1 MIDRDDC
8 PPSPSGSRELEA
20 LYPAAGKSGLKGL
33 YLCEDLRSLVPVDG
47 SYVYTNFVASLDG
60 RIAVERPDSG
70 RLAVPGSTANAR
82 DWRLLLELA
91 APADA
96 LIVSGRYLR
105 QLAAGEAQA
114 WPPFS
119 GEAPSDLVVFRERQ
133 GLVRQ
138 PALVVVTRTLDLPV
152 AALERL
158 SDRRLILATG
168 HQADGKTAAIL
179 EGVGAEV
186 LRLGD
191 GDVDGA
197 RLVEA
202 LGKRGLR
209 LVYSIAGPAVLY
221 MLASRRVLRR
231 IYLTTVMRVLA
242 GDSFATLARGALLEP
257 PYDFRLAALYL
268 DRHGP
273 DGVEQLF
280 QVYDRR
286 EDPQGSPTDST

>member
-8 PPSPSGSRELEA
+8 PPSPSDSPELEV
-20 LYPAAGKSGLKGL
+20 LYPAAGETGLEGL
-33 YLCEDLRSLVPVDG
+33 YLCEGLRSLVPVDG
-47 SYVYTNFVASLDG
+47 SYLYTNFVTSLDG
-60 RIAVERPDSG
+60 RIAIEQSDTGKLS
-70 RLAVPGSTANAR
+70 VPGSTANAR

-119 GEAPSDLVVFRERQ
+119 GEAPADLVAFRERQ

-138 PALVVVTRTLDLPV
+138 PALVVVTRSLDVPV

-158 SDRRLILATG
+158 SDRRLIIATVTG
-168 HQADGKTAAIL
+168 ADAQTAAIL
-179 EGVGAEV
+179 EGAGAEV

-202 LGKRGLR
+202 LGERGLR
-209 LVYSIAGPAVLY
+209 LVYSIAGPAVLH
-221 MLASRRVLRR
+221 MLISSRVLRR

-242 GDSFATLARGALLEP
+242 GNSFATLARGALLEQP
-257 PYDFRLAALYL
+257 CDFRLAALYL

-286 EDPQGSPTDST
+286 DDPSGPPTD